1 MGLNWAEHTVEIDAP
16 IETCFAAIID
26 YETFPSWQ
34 GAVVDT
40 EVLDWDSKGRGQ
52 RVRLFIDAKVRK
64 VDYTLDYSYD
74 QPTRIEWDFV
84 EGNGINAADGHY
96 LFEDLGNDR
105 TRATYKLGLEVGIPL
120 PGPVARRAHKSTL
133 KGSVD
138 DLKREA
144 ERRAASSRKA
154 SNGNAAKGGDE
165 REAKLAEKAG
175 VMPPQRNVP
184 PPPRRTGG
192 LGRAGRFDLPRR
204 SAGEGRR
211 TRRWPRIR
219 AGAPHRRCGARGGRR
234 RHRPASRANPRPLTP
249 RRTSRRSSAGSRR
262 APGRSPGGRSS
273 AAPRRSPA
281 ARRSSLRSGR
291 RYGRRPRFPGSRT

>member
-40 EVLDWDSKGRGQ
+40 EVLDWDAKGRGK
-52 RVRLFIDAKVRK
+52 RVRLFVDAKVRK

-74 QPTRIEWDFV
+74 EPERIEWDFV

-120 PGPVARRAHKSTL
+120 PGPVARRAHKTTL
-133 KGSVD
+133 KGSVE
-138 DLKREA
+138 DLKNEA
-144 ERRAASSRKA
+144 ERRAANAPKT
-154 SNGNAAKGGDE
+154 SNGDRATE

-175 VMPPQRNVP
+175 LK
-184 PPPRRTGG
+184 PPPRKAPAPPRTDEWAPEDGSVSITELPVKIAGRAAG
-192 LGRAGRFDLPRR
+192 LGFGVARRAVGVGL
-204 SAGEGRR
+204 EV
-211 TRRWPRIR
+211 
-219 AGAPHRRCGARGGRR
+219 AGAVTGRLR
-234 RHRPASRANPRPLTP
+234 ELT
-249 RRTSRRSSAGSRR
+249 RDR
-262 APGRSPGGRSS
+262 
-273 AAPRRSPA
+273 
-281 ARRSSLRSGR
+281 
-291 RYGRRPRFPGSRT
+291 